1 MFPSQQIGKMMLY
14 RYDFSEKLDLSRF
27 KKQAPHYIS
36 NMREVTYDLFMPD
49 YKMVV
54 EVATPDGCVGHT
66 VSLSIYDID
75 RDEDGDIIR
84 ERVIVPLIDTRFREI
99 QPIKDIFKIDHY
111 KAHFDSNS
119 SVDTVEKITKL
130 LKLLH
135 KINNLKV
142 FL

>member
-1 MFPSQQIGKMMLY
+1 MLY
-14 RYDFSEKLDLSRF
+14 RYDFGEKLDLSRF
-27 KKQAPHYIS
+27 KKQAPHYINS
-36 NMREVTYDLFMPD
+36 MREVTYDLFMPD
-49 YKMVV
+49 YKMSV
-54 EVATPDGCVGHT
+54 EISTPDNSTGHI
-66 VSLSIYDID
+66 VSLSLYDLD
-75 RDEDGDIIR
+75 RDDDGDIIR
-84 ERVIVPLIDTRFREI
+84 ERVIIPLIDTRFREI

-119 SVDTVEKITKL
+119 SVDTVEKIAKL

>member
-1 MFPSQQIGKMMLY
+1 MMLY